1 MTFEEFKKLALN
13 PPYTDDKV
21 IYRLDLHYI
30 ENKGTSETEFSVSK
44 RRSYLYPDLKAVG
57 FMLNRFIT
65 KEIFNKSLY
74 AVYVYEL
81 PFNKDIENDLYRKL
95 WVYDKL
101 GNLIS
106 QSVCSALVE
115 DLDSH
120 HAKFRGRSS
129 EQIAFEPGDIVEIYN
144 HKKEKVERAIV
155 VESPLTIEQ
164 CWLIRESIKQESIK
178 EGLLADKVD
187 ENYYI
192 YDSDDN
198 YLVVTIDGFQKE
210 IRPTDV
216 FPSSVF
222 ASDELRKQFIS
233 ASLIAKER
241 STKNTSQEKMSVSNF
256 LKRKQD
262 FTNLLNSL

>member
-1 MTFEEFKKLALN
+1 MTFEEFKVFAMN
-13 PPYTDDKV
+13 PQYPDEKV
-21 IYRLDLHYI
+21 IYRMDLHYV

-44 RRSYLYPDLKAVG
+44 RRSFLYPDFKAVE
-57 FMLNRFIT
+57 FMLKRFVT
-65 KEIFNKSLY
+65 KEMFNKNLY
-74 AVYVYEL
+74 AVYVFEL

-144 HKKEKVERAIV
+144 HKKEKVELAIV

-164 CWLIRESIKQESIK
+164 CWLIRESIKQECIK
-178 EGLLADKVD
+178 DGLLADKVD
-187 ENYYI
+187 ENYYL

-198 YLVVTIDGFQKE
+198 YIVVTIEGFQKE

-216 FPSSVF
+216 FPSSVLV
-222 ASDELRKQFIS
+222 SDELRKRFVS
-233 ASLIAKER
+233 ASLSAKER
-241 STKNTSQEKMSVSNF
+241 WNKNTSQEKMSVSKF

-262 FTNLLNSL
+262 FTALLNSL

>member
-1 MTFEEFKKLALN
+1 MKFEEFREFALN
-13 PPYTDDKV
+13 PQYPDDRV
-21 IYRLDLHYI
+21 IYRLDLHYV
-30 ENKGTSETEFSVSK
+30 ENKGTSETEFNVSK
-44 RRSYLYPDLKAVG
+44 RHSFLYPDLKAVG

-65 KEIFNKSLY
+65 KEIFNKNLY

-81 PFNKDIENDLYRKL
+81 PFNKNIENDLYRKL

-120 HAKFRGRSS
+120 HAKFRGRLS

-144 HKKEKVERAIV
+144 HKKEKVELAIV

-164 CWLIRESIKQESIK
+164 CWLIRESIKQECIK

-187 ENYYI
+187 ENYYL

-198 YLVVTIDGFQKE
+198 YLVLTIDGFQKG

-222 ASDELRKQFIS
+222 VSDELRKRFVS
-233 ASLIAKER
+233 ASLIAKDR
-241 STKNTSQEKMSVSNF
+241 LNDSQSQEKLSESKY

-262 FTNLLNSL
+262 FTNLLNTL

>member
-1 MTFEEFKKLALN
+1 MTFEEFKVFALN
-13 PPYTDDKV
+13 PQYPDEKV
-21 IYRLDLHYI
+21 IYRMDLHYV

-44 RRSYLYPDLKAVG
+44 RRSFLYPDFKAVE
-57 FMLNRFIT
+57 FMLKRFIT
-65 KEIFNKSLY
+65 KEMFNKNLY
-74 AVYVYEL
+74 AVYVFEL

-95 WVYDKL
+95 WVYDNT
-101 GNLIS
+101 GQLIS
-106 QSVCSALVE
+106 QSVCSALIE
-115 DLDSH
+115 DLNISCS
-120 HAKFRGRSS
+120 KFRGRSA
-129 EQIAFEPGDIVEIYN
+129 EQISFHPEDIVEIYD
-144 HKKEKVERAIV
+144 HKKEKVELAIV

-164 CWLIRESIKQESIK
+164 CWLIRESIKQECIK

-187 ENYYI
+187 ENYYL

-210 IRPTDV
+210 IRTTDV

-222 ASDELRKQFIS
+222 VSDELQKRFVS

-241 STKNTSQEKMSVSNF
+241 LNDSQSQEKLSESKY